1 VVSCLYQ
8 VSWSF
13 MKFLELVQQLISTTH
28 THTHTHT
35 CICTSVMM
43 WKHNHYREPYI
54 KVIVFFWT
62 GEALLSPLV
71 LCGPHGLKFRCP
83 VELRLPH
90 WAMCEPPDHT
100 SDSNRRPRSFALKS
114 GETTCG
120 QLGRPSSWQS
130 VAIDSGGPATSIGSN
145 SVSVLVDHF

>member
-1 VVSCLYQ
+1 
-8 VSWSF
+8 
-13 MKFLELVQQLISTTH
+13 MH
-28 THTHTHT
+28 TPMHMYCFDNTET
-35 CICTSVMM
+35 
-43 WKHNHYREPYI
+43 NHLHKPYI
-54 KVIVFFWT
+54 KVTLFYCT
-62 GEALLSPLV
+62 GETLLSPLV

-90 WAMCEPPDHT
+90 WATCEPPDQT
-100 SDSNRRPRSFALKS
+100 SDSDPRPRSFALKS
-114 GETTCG
+114 GEATSG

>member
-1 VVSCLYQ
+1 
-8 VSWSF
+8 
-13 MKFLELVQQLISTTH
+13 M
-28 THTHTHT
+28 
-35 CICTSVMM
+35 CTVMM
-43 WKHNHYREPYI
+43 VWKHSSHETFIRVKVFCYI
-54 KVIVFFWT
+54 
-62 GEALLSPLV
+62 GETLLSPLV

-100 SDSNRRPRSFALKS
+100 SESNPRPRSFALKS

-130 VAIDSGGPATSIGSN
+130 VTIDSGGPATSLGSN